1 MHLRGR
7 LFDHGKADAAAA
19 RGVLPRGVGAVA
31 EVEDLFQL
39 RRVHARAVVC
49 DRDADVFGGHFRRD
63 DGVARAVF
71 PAVVEQIG
79 DVARE
84 QLPVGQD
91 PALRQLAEPDIERF
105 RVAAVHDAL
114 ERPGNVQ
121 RDKVGGRFVKIELRK
136 REQPVHERLELRFLG
151 VDRLQIARPRRFILR
166 HAVEQPLRVGADG
179 GQRAFEVV
187 RHARDQLLPLLLLAA
202 LRVERG
208 FEPRGHGVHRVAR
221 GFEFILGCIADGA
234 FQIAAADAFDAGH
247 QRLQRRGD
255 VPEQAAR
262 QVEVRKRDR
271 GQQRQDHRPGVDG
284 GEGLRTGER
293 RLQLLAGLMQGRERQ
308 PQPGQPHPLEKQK
321 RKPAAEQQQ
330 DRRDRDRDQD
340 HHKIRARKAPADRH
354 KNAPPAICCDQY
366 SISRAES

>member
-7 LFDHGKADAAAA
+7 LFDHGNADAAAA

-31 EVEDLFQL
+31 EVEALFQL

-49 DRDADVFGGHFRRD
+49 DRDADVFGGHFRQD

-79 DVARE
+79 DAARE

-91 PALRQLAEPDIERF
+91 PALRQLTEPDIERF

-166 HAVEQPLRVGADG
+166 HAVEQTLRVGADG

-208 FEPRGHGVHRVAR
+208 FEPRGH
-221 GFEFILGCIADGA
+221 
-234 FQIAAADAFDAGH
+234 
-247 QRLQRRGD
+247 
-255 VPEQAAR
+255 
-262 QVEVRKRDR
+262 

>member
-1 MHLRGR
+1 M
-7 LFDHGKADAAAA
+7 
-19 RGVLPRGVGAVA
+19 
-31 EVEDLFQL
+31 
-39 RRVHARAVVC
+39 
-49 DRDADVFGGHFRRD
+49 
-63 DGVARAVF
+63 
-71 PAVVEQIG
+71 
-79 DVARE
+79 
-84 QLPVGQD
+84 
-91 PALRQLAEPDIERF
+91 
-105 RVAAVHDAL
+105 
-114 ERPGNVQ
+114 
-121 RDKVGGRFVKIELRK
+121 
-136 REQPVHERLELRFLG
+136 
-151 VDRLQIARPRRFILR
+151 
-166 HAVEQPLRVGADG
+166 
-179 GQRAFEVV
+179 

-221 GFEFILGCIADGA
+221 GLEFILGRIADGA
-234 FQIAAADAFDAGH
+234 FQIAAADALDAGH

-284 GEGLRTGER
+284 GEGLRPG

-321 RKPAAEQQQ
+321 RKPAAEQQL